1 MSVLPVLQQG
11 KDTPSC
17 LANGNLPE
25 FYMSDYSVLG
35 LQVASLDRTY
45 RVLADRGFAVAVK
58 SGHLDVHIQN
68 AAQMTEILELLGQKG
83 IDCSITDIIDQAY
96 QG

>member
-1 MSVLPVLQQG
+1 MSVLSVLQQG

-45 RVLADRGFAVAVK
+45 RALADKDFAVARK
-58 SGHLDVHIQN
+58 SEHLEVHIQN
-68 AAQMTEILELLGQKG
+68 TTEMLEIVALLNKKG
-83 IDCSITDIIDQAY
+83 IDCGTTDIIDQVY